1 MKPKGGRRPGAGR
14 KSKAEE
20 AGLLEFL
27 GEAFPQADRAA
38 VIKALVKEAKF
49 GNVQAAALLLNYAY
63 GKPAQRVEHAAAEDA
78 PLQIQIVEIR
88 APGSK
93 KAG

>member
-1 MKPKGGRRPGAGR
+1 M
-14 KSKAEE
+14 
-20 AGLLEFL
+20 
-27 GEAFPQADRAA
+27 
-38 VIKALVKEAKF
+38 IKALIKEAKN
-49 GNVQAAALLLNYAY
+49 GNVPAAGLLLNYAY
-63 GKPAQRVEHAAAEDA
+63 GKPAQRVEHAAAEDQ